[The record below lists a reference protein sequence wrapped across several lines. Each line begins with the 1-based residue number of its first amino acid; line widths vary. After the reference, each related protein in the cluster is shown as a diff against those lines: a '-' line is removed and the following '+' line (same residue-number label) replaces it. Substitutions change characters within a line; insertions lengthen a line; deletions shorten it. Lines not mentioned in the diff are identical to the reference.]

1 MEGVGV
7 LLKSLYDLYK
17 SRDDFHGLLFY
28 LIYERFI
35 NMEKSKYWPYLQL
48 LPLTHELDIPLLWTD
63 EETKIRLGPSSI
75 LQPTIEYR
83 EHVKKMYENILSLE
97 LVKSF
102 FPSEILT
109 FENYRWATAILD
121 SRSIWWSGK
130 RHLVPMLDF
139 INCIEG
145 PEGSRV
151 HSTTLDDTG
160 RYALTKSPWSFNQ
173 GEQVFE
179 NYGQPNHIYFTYHG
193 FILPINKHDCVSFE
207 LTMTNEEIQK
217 INWSEDRIR
226 GIANYIRL
234 SKAGTL
240 ASCLSYPIPDKVW
253 LYLSLRNNKI
263 DNDSDKPNSTNA
275 KLLIDMIAIL
285 LSKYNDYSNTNH
297 TSSEQFIKSEEKLLK
312 DISNKLMNEYHFN
325 DEL

>member
-1 MEGVGV
+1 
-7 LLKSLYDLYK
+7 
-17 SRDDFHGLLFY
+17 
-28 LIYERFI
+28 
-35 NMEKSKYWPYLQL
+35 
-48 LPLTHELDIPLLWTD
+48 LLWTD
-63 EETKIRLGPSSI
+63 EETKIRLKPSSI
-75 LQPTIEYR
+75 LQPTLDYR
-83 EHVKKMYENILSLE
+83 AHVKNMYEKILSID

-102 FPSEILT
+102 FPADIFT

-151 HSTTLDDTG
+151 HSTALDDTG
-160 RYALTKSPWSFNQ
+160 KYALTKSPWSFNK

-179 NYGQPNHIYFTYHG
+179 NYGQPNHIYYTYHG

-207 LTMTNEEIQK
+207 LSMTTEEIQR
-217 INWSEDRIR
+217 INWSDDRIR

-234 SKAGTL
+234 SKSAGIS
-240 ASCLSYPIPDKVW
+240 SCLAYPIPDKVW
-253 LYLSLRNNKI
+253 LYLSLKNNII
-263 DNDSDKPNSTNA
+263 DDNSDKPNPQNA
-275 KLLIDMIAIL
+275 KTLSMIIEEH
-285 LSKYNDYSNTNH
+285 LSKYNDYNNDNH

-312 DISNKLMNEYHFN
+312 DINNKLQNEDKIK